1 MGLSPRIQ
9 GTRPAA
15 VFNVLAGEAAY
26 RKLQPYVSRI
36 GPKKLAHGSK

>member
-15 VFNVLAGEAAY
+15 VFNVSTGDAAY
-26 RKLQPYVSRI
+26 RKLQPYVSRV
-36 GPKKLAHGSK
+36 GPKKLAHGNK